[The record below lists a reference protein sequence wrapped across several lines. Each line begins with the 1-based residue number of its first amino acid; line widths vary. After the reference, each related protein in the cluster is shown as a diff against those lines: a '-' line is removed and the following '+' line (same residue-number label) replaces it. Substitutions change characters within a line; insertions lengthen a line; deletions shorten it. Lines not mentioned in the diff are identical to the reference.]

1 MKDVITTV
9 NLPEPEKPAREG
21 WAEASREVADAGD
34 DKLVWPEF
42 NNAED
47 VNLAWELTE
56 VCMTMKNKKDR
67 LLLFLD
73 TEFTDFKDIDLI
85 SIGIV
90 SQDLHEFYAENAEY
104 DYSKCN
110 DFVKS
115 EVVTKLQGG
124 EYKMLYGLLKEK
136 LQLWLSDL
144 LEEYATVLFVFD
156 YSGDWFLLGE
166 LLIDYPHREKV
177 KGQQDELEAGIE
189 LYFMHDRSN
198 EHHALHDA
206 KALFNGF
213 KVKYAGKDSG
223 Y

>member
-1 MKDVITTV
+1 MKI
-9 NLPEPEKPAREG
+9 
-21 WAEASREVADAGD
+21 
-34 DKLVWPEF
+34 
-42 NNAED
+42 
-47 VNLAWELTE
+47 
-56 VCMTMKNKKDR
+56 KKDR
-67 LLLFLD
+67 LLLFVD
-73 TEFTDFKDIDLI
+73 TEFTDFKYIDLI

-90 SQDLHEFYAENAEY
+90 SQDLHEFYAENSEY
-104 DYSKCN
+104 NKAWCN

-115 EVVTKLQGG
+115 EVLTKLQSG
-124 EYKMLYGLLKEK
+124 EYAMPYGQLKEN
-136 LQLWLSDL
+136 LQIWISDL
-144 LEEYATVLFVFD
+144 LEEYSSVLFIFD

-166 LLIDYPHREKV
+166 LLIDYPQKEKV

-213 KVKYAGKDSG
+213 KMKYANKKVP